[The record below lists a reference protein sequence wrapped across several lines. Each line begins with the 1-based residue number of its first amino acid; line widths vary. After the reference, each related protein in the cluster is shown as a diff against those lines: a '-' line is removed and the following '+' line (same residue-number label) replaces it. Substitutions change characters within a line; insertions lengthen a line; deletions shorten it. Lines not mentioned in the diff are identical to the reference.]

1 MVGLA
6 LLSGARRGE
15 LFAFR
20 WKDFD
25 EANRCLHVDEA
36 VYEGTFDTP
45 MTEASMR
52 KIPLSETGLCSTNV
66 CSIGTHWRRLE
77 CARQCAQTRS
87 RNGRWGANANQ
98 RFNKNGPEIVNFR
111 PVLESPLAL
120 ANRRLQSL
128 GHLTTQAKCN

>member
-6 LLSGARRGE
+6 ILSGARRGE

-36 VYEGTFDTP
+36 VYEGRFDTP

-52 KIPLSETGLCSTNV
+52 KIPLSETGLGST
-66 CSIGTHWRRLE
+66 T
-77 CARQCAQTRS
+77 CA
-87 RNGRWGANANQ
+87 
-98 RFNKNGPEIVNFR
+98 
-111 PVLESPLAL
+111 
-120 ANRRLQSL
+120 
-128 GHLTTQAKCN
+128 

>member
-6 LLSGARRGE
+6 PLSGARRGE

-20 WKDFD
+20 WKDLD

-52 KIPLSETGLCSTNV
+52 MIPLSETGLGST
-66 CSIGTHWRRLE
+66 T
-77 CARQCAQTRS
+77 CAR
-87 RNGRWGANANQ
+87 
-98 RFNKNGPEIVNFR
+98 
-111 PVLESPLAL
+111 
-120 ANRRLQSL
+120 
-128 GHLTTQAKCN
+128 